1 METVKLVAL
10 VLLEIDGTGVIKT
23 EMVAAIIQIY
33 SNMVVIFAKVVVL
46 LVNVNLKVVT
56 IV

>member
-10 VLLEIDGTGVIKT
+10 VLLEIAGTGVIKT